1 MSTAIATGTKY
12 HDEIEAFLKSAHVY
26 LKTEVDKPIA
36 KREKEDVAA
45 KRAECEGRVSG
56 FGRRK
61 KRKK

>member
-1 MSTAIATGTKY
+1 MSTAIAIGTRY
-12 HDEIEAFLKSAHVY
+12 HDEIEAFLKSAHIY
-26 LKTEVDKPIA
+26 LKTEVDMPTA
-36 KREKEDVAA
+36 EREKRDVAA